1 MIKTIPAIIL
11 FLLYSNAKADSGI
24 AMSYRSI
31 PAYITENNDISYRT
45 IETAMFTWYMDD
57 TFRGRDKPKSKPIK
71 WLGWLDTRRGAGY
84 TVALNFL
91 WGNLD
96 RTLNVYAADLLI
108 GKRFFVLPHLC
119 HIYWKIG
126 PSLLSEN
133 WYTKSRSVYRLV
145 SSKENV
151 LFGMVAN
158 IGLQLQIFK
167 GIKVFTEAE
176 FRNYG
181 PLTSYR
187 SANKINLVNK
197 IPFTEREIS
206 DHYNEYDRHQGVT
219 AAKKLMR
226 ESLRFGIR
234 FTF

>member
-1 MIKTIPAIIL
+1 MIKATAL
-11 FLLYSNAKADSGI
+11 TSLLLLGDAVADSGI

-31 PAYITENNDISYRT
+31 PARITEDGNRSYRT
-45 IETAMFTWYMDD
+45 IETAMFSWFMDD
-57 TFRGRDKPKSKPIK
+57 TFKGRDKKGGKPIG

-91 WGNLD
+91 WGNLN

-108 GKRFFVLPHLC
+108 GKRFFVFPHLC

-126 PSLLSEN
+126 PSILSEN
-133 WYTKSRSVYRLV
+133 WYSKPRSRYHYHYT
-145 SSKENV
+145 KENV
-151 LFGMVAN
+151 LFGMVIN
-158 IGLQLQIFK
+158 TGIQLQVFK
-167 GIKVFTEAE
+167 GVKAFTEAE

-181 PLTSYR
+181 PVTQHASPNR
-187 SANKINLVNK
+187 IDLVNK
-197 IPFTEREIS
+197 LPLTEREIP
-206 DHYNEYDRHQGVT
+206 DHYREYDPHQGV
-219 AAKKLMR
+219 AASKKLIR